1 MSKLVEPS
9 LILNPINSKV
19 MREIEKSYVMK
30 QRSTIISGV
39 LLITAGVL
47 FFARKLGVEFPDW
60 LFTWQ
65 MFLVLLGFYI
75 AAKHNFRSPGGFI
88 LMLIGGVFMLE
99 RFYPDFRIHEFFWPT
114 FLIAAGLLVIFKPYK
129 KGYKFNQ
136 NNYTGATDGCF
147 TGVDSLDQ
155 TIEVNSIM
163 SGVKRNIL
171 SKDFKGG
178 VVNCIMGGAEL
189 DLVHAHINGTAT
201 LEMDQILGGTKLIVP
216 AHWDIKSE
224 MVVIL
229 GGIEDK
235 RPITQ
240 DFGHEQRPTLILKGH
255 CIFGGVDI
263 RSY

>member
-1 MSKLVEPS
+1 MS
-9 LILNPINSKV
+9 
-19 MREIEKSYVMK
+19 EIEKSYAMK
-30 QRSTIISGV
+30 HRSRIISGV
-39 LLITAGVL
+39 LLIVVGVL

-75 AAKHNFRSPGGFI
+75 AAKHNFKSPGGYI
-88 LMLIGGVFMLE
+88 LMLIGAAFMVE
-99 RFYPDFRIHEFFWPT
+99 RFYPEFEIHEFFWPV
-114 FLIAAGLLVIFKPYK
+114 FLIAMGLILLLKPFKRSYTH
-129 KGYKFNQ
+129 FDTQ
-136 NNYTGATDGCF
+136 NNWNSSCNI
-147 TGVDSLDQ
+147 GVDSLDQ

-178 VVNCIMGGAEL
+178 HVNCIMGGAEL
-189 DLVHAHINGTAT
+189 DFVHAQINGTAT

-240 DFGHEQRPTLILKGH
+240 EFGQEQRPVLILKGH